1 MFVVGLTGGIGSG
14 KSAATS
20 IFEDLG
26 IDVVDADLASREAVL
41 PGSKSLSEIQKK
53 FGNEILLEDKSLNRA
68 KLREI
73 IFDSSK
79 DKVWLEQLLHPEIR
93 NIIQSKLKKS
103 SSEYVILVSPLL
115 FETDQHEFCND
126 TILIDSSLDS
136 QISRTSKRD
145 SVSKDSVK
153 KIISAQMSREDKL
166 KIATIVIKND
176 DSLEQLE
183 TNVKKVHKNLLKKIH
198 KWNVLTVKKKSWKV
212 IKVTLNLFAQKD
224 AEH

>member
-41 PGSKSLSEIQKK
+41 PGSKVLGQIQKK
-53 FGNEILLEDKSLNRA
+53 FGDEILLEDQSLNRA

-73 IFDSSK
+73 IFDNSE
-79 DKVWLEQLLHPEIR
+79 DKIWLEQLLHPEIR
-93 NIIQSKLKKS
+93 HIIQSKLENS

-115 FETDQHEFCND
+115 FETDQHEFCNT
-126 TILIDSSLDS
+126 TILIDTSMNS
-136 QISRTSKRD
+136 QVSRTSKRD
-145 SVSKDSVK
+145 SVSEDSVK
-153 KIISAQMSREDKL
+153 KIISAQMSRDDKL
-166 KIATIVIKND
+166 KIAKIVINND

-183 TNVKKVHKNLLKKIH
+183 LNVKKVHENL
-198 KWNVLTVKKKSWKV
+198 
-212 IKVTLNLFAQKD
+212 IKEITK
-224 AEH
+224 

>member
-41 PGSKSLSEIQKK
+41 PGSKVLDQIQKK
-53 FGNEILLEDKSLNRA
+53 FGDEILLEDQSLNRA

-73 IFDSSK
+73 IFDNSE
-79 DKVWLEQLLHPEIR
+79 DKTWLEQLLHPEIR
-93 NIIQSKLKKS
+93 HIIQSKLENS

-115 FETDQHEFCND
+115 FETDQHEFCNT
-126 TILIDSSLDS
+126 TILIDTSMNS
-136 QISRTSKRD
+136 QVSRTSKRD
-145 SVSKDSVK
+145 SVSEDSVK
-153 KIISAQMSREDKL
+153 KIISSQMSRDDKL
-166 KIATIVIKND
+166 KIAKIVINND

-183 TNVKKVHKNLLKKIH
+183 LNVKKVHENL
-198 KWNVLTVKKKSWKV
+198 
-212 IKVTLNLFAQKD
+212 IKEITK
-224 AEH
+224 

>member
-14 KSAATS
+14 KSAATA

-41 PGSKSLSEIQKK
+41 PGSKALDQIQKK
-53 FGNEILLEDKSLNRA
+53 FGNEILLEDQSLNRA

-73 IFDSSK
+73 IFDNSE
-79 DKVWLEQLLHPEIR
+79 DKTWLEQLLHPEIR
-93 NIIQSKLKKS
+93 HIIQSKLENS

-115 FETDQHEFCND
+115 FETDQHKFCNT
-126 TILIDSSLDS
+126 TILIDSSLNS

-145 SVSKDSVK
+145 SVSEDSVK
-153 KIISAQMSREDKL
+153 KIISAQMSRDDKL
-166 KIATIVIKND
+166 KIAKIVINND

-183 TNVKKVHKNLLKKIH
+183 SKIKKVHENL
-198 KWNVLTVKKKSWKV
+198 
-212 IKVTLNLFAQKD
+212 IKEIAK
-224 AEH
+224 

>member
-14 KSAATS
+14 KSAATA

-41 PGSKSLSEIQKK
+41 PGSKALDQIQKK
-53 FGNEILLEDKSLNRA
+53 FGNEILLEDQSLNRA
-68 KLREI
+68 RLRER
-73 IFDSSK
+73 IFDNSE
-79 DKVWLEQLLHPEIR
+79 DKTWLEQLLHPEIR
-93 NIIQSKLKKS
+93 HIIQSKLENS

-115 FETDQHEFCND
+115 FETDQHKFCNT
-126 TILIDSSLDS
+126 TILIDSSLNS

-145 SVSKDSVK
+145 SVSEDSVK

-166 KIATIVIKND
+166 KIAKIVINND

-183 TNVKKVHKNLLKKIH
+183 SNVKKVHENL
-198 KWNVLTVKKKSWKV
+198 
-212 IKVTLNLFAQKD
+212 IKEIAK
-224 AEH
+224 

>member
-14 KSAATS
+14 KSAATA

-41 PGSKSLSEIQKK
+41 PGSKALDQIQKK
-53 FGNEILLEDKSLNRA
+53 FGNEILLKDQSLNRA
-68 KLREI
+68 RLREI
-73 IFDSSK
+73 IFDNSE
-79 DKVWLEQLLHPEIR
+79 DKTWLEQLLHPEIR
-93 NIIQSKLKKS
+93 HIIQSKLENS

-115 FETDQHEFCND
+115 FETDQHKFCNT
-126 TILIDSSLDS
+126 TILIDSSLNS

-145 SVSKDSVK
+145 SVSEDSVK

-166 KIATIVIKND
+166 KIAKIVINND

-183 TNVKKVHKNLLKKIH
+183 SNVKKVHENL
-198 KWNVLTVKKKSWKV
+198 
-212 IKVTLNLFAQKD
+212 IKEIAK
-224 AEH
+224 

>member
-1 MFVVGLTGGIGSG
+1 M
-14 KSAATS
+14 
-20 IFEDLG
+20 
-26 IDVVDADLASREAVL
+26 
-41 PGSKSLSEIQKK
+41 
-53 FGNEILLEDKSLNRA
+53 NRA

-73 IFDSSK
+73 IFDSSE

-153 KIISAQMSREDKL
+153 KIIL
-166 KIATIVIKND
+166 
-176 DSLEQLE
+176 SL
-183 TNVKKVHKNLLKKIH
+183 IH
-198 KWNVLTVKKKSWKV
+198 
-212 IKVTLNLFAQKD
+212 I
-224 AEH
+224 

>member
-20 IFEDLG
+20 FFEDLG

-68 KLREI
+68 KLRKI
-73 IFDSSK
+73 IFDSSE

-115 FETDQHEFCND
+115 FETDQHEFCNT
-126 TILIDSSLDS
+126 TILIDSSLNS
-136 QISRTSKRD
+136 QVSRTSKRD
-145 SVSKDSVK
+145 SVSEDSVK
-153 KIISAQMSREDKL
+153 KIISAQMSRDDKL
-166 KIATIVIKND
+166 KIAKIVINND

-183 TNVKKVHKNLLKKIH
+183 SNVKKVHENL
-198 KWNVLTVKKKSWKV
+198 
-212 IKVTLNLFAQKD
+212 IKEIAK
-224 AEH
+224 

>member
-14 KSAATS
+14 KSAATA

-41 PGSKSLSEIQKK
+41 PGSKALDQIQKK
-53 FGNEILLEDKSLNRA
+53 FGNEILLEDQSLNRA

-73 IFDSSK
+73 IFDNSE
-79 DKVWLEQLLHPEIR
+79 DKTWLEQLLHPEIR
-93 NIIQSKLKKS
+93 HIIQSKLENS

-115 FETDQHEFCND
+115 FETDQHEFCNT
-126 TILIDSSLDS
+126 TILIDSSLNS
-136 QISRTSKRD
+136 QVSRTSKRD
-145 SVSKDSVK
+145 SVSEDSVK

-166 KIATIVIKND
+166 KIAKIVINND

-183 TNVKKVHKNLLKKIH
+183 SNVKKVHENL
-198 KWNVLTVKKKSWKV
+198 
-212 IKVTLNLFAQKD
+212 IKEIAK
-224 AEH
+224 

>member
-14 KSAATS
+14 KSAATA

-41 PGSKSLSEIQKK
+41 PGSKALDQIQKK
-53 FGNEILLEDKSLNRA
+53 FGNEILLEDQSLNRA

-73 IFDSSK
+73 IFDNSE
-79 DKVWLEQLLHPEIR
+79 DKTWLEQLLHPEIR
-93 NIIQSKLKKS
+93 HIIQSKLENS

-115 FETDQHEFCND
+115 FETDQHEFCNT
-126 TILIDSSLDS
+126 TILIDSSLNS

-145 SVSKDSVK
+145 SVSEDSVK
-153 KIISAQMSREDKL
+153 KIISAQMSRDDKL
-166 KIATIVIKND
+166 KIAKIVINND

-183 TNVKKVHKNLLKKIH
+183 SNVKKVHENL
-198 KWNVLTVKKKSWKV
+198 
-212 IKVTLNLFAQKD
+212 IKEITK
-224 AEH
+224 